1 MPIISHQDRSPNPP
15 TLLCLMFDVATSDVW
30 MCACLVFVFLILLEY
45 VLVLSLIY
53 RKIKPGED
61 RRETE
66 YGRSCSVAIQELRG
80 EMEILSILVNRKILY
95 LVLVKQKISICGQ
108 TEINILEKGVK

>member
-1 MPIISHQDRSPNPP
+1 MPIISHQDRSRI
-15 TLLCLMFDVATSDVW
+15 CLMFDVAMSDVW

-80 EMEILSILVNRKILY
+80 EMEILSI
-95 LVLVKQKISICGQ
+95 SICGQ